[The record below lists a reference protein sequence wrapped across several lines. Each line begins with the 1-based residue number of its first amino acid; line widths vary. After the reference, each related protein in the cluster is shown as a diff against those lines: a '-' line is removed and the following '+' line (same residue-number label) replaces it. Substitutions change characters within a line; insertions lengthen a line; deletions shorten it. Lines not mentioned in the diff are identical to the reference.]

1 MCQVWFPPQL
11 HTAAAA
17 AAAADDDNKNKIDW
31 ITFHE

>member
-11 HTAAAA
+11 HTA